1 MNLPQAAH
9 PVLAVFE
16 KPEEGVLYTLICQD
30 IELCQMGQGGNR
42 ELIILVALH
51 MLKMNCDSCDGPM
64 DPADSSDKICMGRAA
79 WCELLVLLSLVE
91 SSQVVTSHTNRPR
104 GDGMERTETFDGH
117 K

>member
-42 ELIILVALH
+42 EQIILVSLH
-51 MLKMNCDSCDGPM
+51 MLEMNCKMPVMEQQTQWIALTRS
-64 DPADSSDKICMGRAA
+64 A
-79 WCELLVLLSLVE
+79 WAE
-91 SSQVVTSHTNRPR
+91 
-104 GDGMERTETFDGH
+104 
-117 K
+117 